1 MSAHLPAAIRRAYEG
16 VERPVT
22 VAGKRELVREYSDTL
37 LIFLL
42 KGLRPAKYRE
52 RYDVVVEAG
61 DSLVQAIARGRAR
74 AAALTAQLEPPLQL
88 GAGEE
93 PLGRHR

>member
-1 MSAHLPAAIRRAYEG
+1 
-16 VERPVT
+16 VT

-42 KGLRPAKYRE
+42 KGRRPAKYRE

-61 DSLVQAIARGRAR
+61 DSLVRAIARRKER
-74 AAALTAQLEPPLQL
+74 AAVLTLQR
-88 GAGEE
+88 GAG
-93 PLGRHR
+93 PSVS